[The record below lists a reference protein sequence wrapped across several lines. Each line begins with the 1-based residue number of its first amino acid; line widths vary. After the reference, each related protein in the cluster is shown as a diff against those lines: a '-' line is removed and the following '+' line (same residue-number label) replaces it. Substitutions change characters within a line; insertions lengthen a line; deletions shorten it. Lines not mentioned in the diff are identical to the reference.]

1 MTPIF
6 VAAAVLAATAVAI
19 GALRRAEL
27 VRRQH
32 VAGRLAQ
39 IDATADSARVTQR
52 LRVEGLR

>member
-1 MTPIF
+1 MTPILI
-6 VAAAVLAATAVAI
+6 AAAVLAATAVAI
-19 GALRRAEL
+19 GVLRRAEQ

-39 IDATADSARVTQR
+39 VDATAHSARVTQR